1 MHYLLQAVDGPD
13 GAAIRAAQVEA
24 HKAFVAGAHVAAAS
38 VRVLISGPV
47 LGADE
52 VSVVGSFFLI
62 EAESRAAVEAFHAA
76 DPFCRAGL
84 WTDVRIEPFL
94 KRTDTR

>member
-13 GAAIRAAQVEA
+13 GATIRAAQVEA
-24 HKAFVAGAHVAAAS
+24 HKAFVAAAS

-62 EAESRAAVEAFHAA
+62 EADSRAAVEAFHAA
-76 DPFCRAGL
+76 DPFCTAGL
-84 WTDVRIEPFL
+84 WTDARIEPFL